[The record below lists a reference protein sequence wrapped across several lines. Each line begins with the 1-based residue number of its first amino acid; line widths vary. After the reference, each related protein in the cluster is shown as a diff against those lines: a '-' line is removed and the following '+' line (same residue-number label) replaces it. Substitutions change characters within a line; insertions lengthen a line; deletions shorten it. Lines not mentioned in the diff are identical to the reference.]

1 MLRFF
6 TWRRTLGAAL
16 VAAVLVLGGPVGAE
30 EAGVNVIGLAYEPL
44 DLFPST
50 DEMADPV
57 GTAEAGDF
65 TFPAPVLKASGNGM
79 VLIEVKGGQ
88 YWVIADDV
96 ETDRT
101 LSLDIACEPEMK
113 GSTVEFGSRG
123 LGEGC
128 AE

>member
-1 MLRFF
+1 MRMFN
-6 TWRRTLGAAL
+6 WRSGLAAAVVGTALWSGGAA
-16 VAAVLVLGGPVGAE
+16 VAEGT
-30 EAGVNVIGLAYEPL
+30 GVNVVGLAYEPL
-44 DLFPST
+44 DLFSST

-57 GTAEAGDF
+57 GTASAGDF
-65 TFPAPVLKASGNGM
+65 SFPTPVLKASGNGM
-79 VLIEVKGGQ
+79 VLLKVNGAE